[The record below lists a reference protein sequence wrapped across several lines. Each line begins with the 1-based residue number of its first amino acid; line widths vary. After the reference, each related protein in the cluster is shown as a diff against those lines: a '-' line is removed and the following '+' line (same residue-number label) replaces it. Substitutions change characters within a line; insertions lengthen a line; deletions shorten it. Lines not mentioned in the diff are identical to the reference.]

1 MIDALD
7 YEILNILQKDARTS
21 NVDIARKIGLA
32 PSATLERMRK
42 LQGKGFIKQFETRLD
57 ADKVGL
63 GLLAFV
69 FVRTNETEGN
79 TAGPHLAK
87 ISEVQ
92 EVYNIAGED
101 CYLIKVR
108 ARNTDALGKLLREKI
123 GSISHVIATR
133 TTIVLETFKET
144 SSLVLDTTMRD
155 TVSVE

>member
-1 MIDALD
+1 MIDSLD
-7 YEILNILQKDARTS
+7 FEILNILQNDARTS

-42 LQGKGFIKQFETRLD
+42 LQNKGFIKRFEARLD

-79 TAGPHLAK
+79 TAGPFLAE
-87 ISEVQ
+87 IDEVQ

-108 ARNTDALGKLLREKI
+108 TRNTDALGKLLREKI
-123 GSISHVIATR
+123 GSVEHVIATR

-144 SSLVLDTTMRD
+144 SSLVLDAATDD
-155 TVSVE
+155 TALVD